1 MHHVRV
7 HDIYI
12 YVYLC
17 MVQHIAHKVLIC
29 VSKFS
34 VKRAKIG
41 KRTAGLFGIQC
52 ATRHYTNKNKFFFLS
67 PETI

>member
-1 MHHVRV
+1 MH
-7 HDIYI
+7 IYI
-12 YVYLC
+12 
-17 MVQHIAHKVLIC
+17 HIAHKVLIC

-52 ATRHYTNKNKFFFLS
+52 ATRHYTNKNKFFLLYMKNKRQKKTTVSILLFF
-67 PETI
+67 